1 MPMTSPPALLSVIEL
16 LGYPN
21 LRPTYERLDYRVL
34 TEFSVRKAISLMRKE
49 TPAVIVADF
58 YFQPDFRDRVSNLE
72 SLLAAAQSHRAVKVL
87 VLYESAHEH
96 ALERLRVRFRI
107 DAALTL
113 PVKEAELE
121 AVLSAWRAGEPS
133 DSPTA
138 E

>member
-1 MPMTSPPALLSVIEL
+1 MIVSPSRPILLSVIEL

-21 LRPTYERLDYRVL
+21 LRPLYERLGYRVL

-49 TPAVIVADF
+49 KPAVIVADF

-72 SLLAAAQSHRAVKVL
+72 SLLAAAQSHKEVKVV

-113 PVKEAELE
+113 PVREANLE
-121 AVLSAWRAGEPS
+121 AVLAAWK
-133 DSPTA
+133 
-138 E
+138 